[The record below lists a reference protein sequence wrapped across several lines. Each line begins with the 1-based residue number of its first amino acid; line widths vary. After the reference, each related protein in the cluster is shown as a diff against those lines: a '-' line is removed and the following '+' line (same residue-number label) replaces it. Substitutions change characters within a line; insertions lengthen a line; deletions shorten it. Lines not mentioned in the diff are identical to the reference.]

1 MTGTGSTHPLVAAAI
16 REIEASHD
24 FFVRWFLGTAEEA
37 EFALWLRTTHPE
49 FRLTTP
55 GGAMLGCEAIVA
67 WIGAA
72 RGSMTSRFEIAVE
85 DIEPIHVGE
94 DAVLLIYVERQY
106 RDGRTTRRQSMAFF
120 LRDDSAPRG
129 VVWRH
134 LQETWLQAAEM
145 EQPGPKPAT

>member
-1 MTGTGSTHPLVAAAI
+1 MTGAGSTHPLVAAAI

-24 FFVRWFLGTAEEA
+24 FFVRWFLGTADEA
-37 EFALWLRTTHPE
+37 EFALWLRTTHPA

-55 GGAMLGCEAIVA
+55 GGAMLGNAAIVA

-72 RGSMTSRFEIAVE
+72 RGSMTTRFEIAVE

-106 RDGRTTRRQSMAFF
+106 RDGRITRRQSMAFF
-120 LRDDSAPRG
+120 LKEDSAPRG

-134 LQETWLQAAEM
+134 LQETWLQAPET
-145 EQPGPKPAT
+145 EQPGSKPAT

>member
-1 MTGTGSTHPLVAAAI
+1 MTATGSTHPLVAAAI

-24 FFVRWFLGTAEEA
+24 FFVRWFLGTADEA
-37 EFALWLRTTHPE
+37 EFVLWLRTTHPE

-55 GGAMLGCEAIVA
+55 GGAMLGSEAIVA

-72 RGSMTSRFEIAVE
+72 RGSMTTRFEIAVE

-106 RDGRTTRRQSMAFF
+106 RDGRITRRQSMAFF

-134 LQETWLQAAEM
+134 LQETWLQTAET
-145 EQPGPKPAT
+145 E

>member
-55 GGAMLGCEAIVA
+55 GGAMLGCEAIVE

-72 RGSMTSRFEIAVE
+72 RGSMRSRFEIAVE
-85 DIEPIHVGE
+85 DIEPIHVGA

-145 EQPGPKPAT
+145 EQPGPKPTT